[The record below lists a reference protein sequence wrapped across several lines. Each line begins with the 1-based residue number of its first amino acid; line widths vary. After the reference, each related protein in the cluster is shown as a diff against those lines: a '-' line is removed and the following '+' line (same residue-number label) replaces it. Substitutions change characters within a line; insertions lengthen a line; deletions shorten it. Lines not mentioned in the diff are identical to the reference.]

1 MISTSAPKFI
11 SLHDEGLLR
20 QQATKKTKRRSRKS
34 KASSKNAV
42 KEEEP
47 KDIAR
52 GVVDDVGKADSSSAD
67 TLDSPS
73 DNVTLEEQPWSRE
86 ASGPSTSCAPS
97 DSEDLS
103 DNPEDSTESSSVAD
117 SPRKMPGSYP
127 TLDKIA
133 HTPLS
138 RTASNCSDNYQT
150 PSRLRDSLKSYCSS
164 VHAHLHANNFLPND
178 LFPTGNLVEGTHKLH
193 LNDGTVYEPDAHISF
208 LGAEVPAIIFNICWS
223 DIYEKRLKQLITA
236 MTQTSGRL
244 RCAILIS
251 LHKGQQSEVE
261 AIERLIQAGK
271 VTVTVLKLYE
281 SEDGKTHV
289 LQSVYDNLE
298 ISSNS
303 TETVLFEWK
312 DLTPAPWP
320 HANLPVP
327 SCEIPLAPIAELC
340 KDKRRGQEQKR
351 DFEVWNVPDQSVK
364 LSPRLYAFYNARPR
378 QMVDA
383 LKKWMPSMGF

>member
-1 MISTSAPKFI
+1 MISTNAPKFI

-34 KASSKNAV
+34 KASSKSAV
-42 KEEEP
+42 KEEPE
-47 KDIAR
+47 DVAR
-52 GVVDDVGKADSSSAD
+52 GVLDDVVKSDTSSAD
-67 TLDSPS
+67 NLDSAS
-73 DNVTLEEQPWSRE
+73 DNLALEEQPWSCQT
-86 ASGPSTSCAPS
+86 SSSSTSCAPS

-103 DNPEDSTESSSVAD
+103 SNPGESTGSSSVTD
-117 SPRKMPGSYP
+117 SPRRMPGSYP

-133 HTPLS
+133 HIPFS

-150 PSRLRDSLKSYCSS
+150 SSRLRGSLKNYCSS
-164 VHAHLHANNFLPND
+164 VHSHLHANNFLPND
-178 LFPTGNLVEGTHKLH
+178 LFPTGNLVKGTHKLH

-208 LGAEVPAIIFNICWS
+208 PGAEVPAIIFNICWS
-223 DIYEKRLKQLITA
+223 DIYEKRLEQLITA
-236 MTQTSGRL
+236 MMQTNGRL

-251 LHKGQQSEVE
+251 LHRGQQSEVE

-281 SEDGKTHV
+281 SEDGETHV

-327 SCEIPLAPIAELC
+327 SFEIPLAPIAELG
-340 KDKRRGQEQKR
+340 KDKRGGKEPEQ
-351 DFEVWNVPDQSVK
+351 DFEVWNVPDRSVK
-364 LSPRLYAFYNARPR
+364 LSPSLYAFYNARPR
-378 QMVDA
+378 
-383 LKKWMPSMGF
+383 

>member
-34 KASSKNAV
+34 KTSSKNAV

-73 DNVTLEEQPWSRE
+73 DTSPWKS
-86 ASGPSTSCAPS
+86 SLGP
-97 DSEDLS
+97 DLS

-138 RTASNCSDNYQT
+138 RTASNRSDDYQT
-150 PSRLRDSLKSYCSS
+150 PLRLRDSLKSYCSS
-164 VHAHLHANNFLPND
+164 VHAHLHSNNFLPND

-236 MTQTSGRL
+236 VMQTNGRL

-281 SEDGKTHV
+281 SEDGETHV

-327 SCEIPLAPIAELC
+327 SCEIPLAPIAELG
-340 KDKRRGQEQKR
+340 KDKRGGKEPEQ
-351 DFEVWNVPDQSVK
+351 DFEVWNVPDRSVK

-378 QMVDA
+378 QMVNT
-383 LKKWMPSMGF
+383 LKKWMPSLGF

>member
-1 MISTSAPKFI
+1 MISTSAPRFM

-34 KASSKNAV
+34 KTSSKNAV
-42 KEEEP
+42 KEEGPE
-47 KDIAR
+47 DIAR
-52 GVVDDVGKADSSSAD
+52 GVLDDVVKSDTSSAD
-67 TLDSPS
+67 ILDSPS
-73 DNVTLEEQPWSRE
+73 ANVTLADQPWSRQ

-117 SPRKMPGSYP
+117 SPRQMPGSYP
-127 TLDKIA
+127 MLDKIA

-150 PSRLRDSLKSYCSS
+150 PSRLRDSLKGYCSS

-223 DIYEKRLKQLITA
+223 NIYEKRLKQLITA
-236 MTQTSGRL
+236 MMQTNGRL

-251 LHKGQQSEVE
+251 LHKGQRTEVE
-261 AIERLIQAGK
+261 AIEGLIQADK

-281 SEDGKTHV
+281 SDDGETHV
-289 LQSVYDNLE
+289 LQSV
-298 ISSNS
+298 
-303 TETVLFEWK
+303 TETVLVEWR

-340 KDKRRGQEQKR
+340 KDKRGGKEPKQ

-378 QMVDA
+378 QMVDT
-383 LKKWMPSMGF
+383 LKKWMPSLGF

>member
-34 KASSKNAV
+34 KTSSKNAV
-42 KEEEP
+42 KEEGPE
-47 KDIAR
+47 DIAR
-52 GVVDDVGKADSSSAD
+52 GVLDDVVKSDTSSAD
-67 TLDSPS
+67 ILDSPS
-73 DNVTLEEQPWSRE
+73 ANVTLADQPWSRQ

-117 SPRKMPGSYP
+117 SPQQMPG
-127 TLDKIA
+127 
-133 HTPLS
+133 
-138 RTASNCSDNYQT
+138 
-150 PSRLRDSLKSYCSS
+150 SS

-223 DIYEKRLKQLITA
+223 NIYEKRLKQLITA
-236 MTQTSGRL
+236 MMQTNGRL

-251 LHKGQQSEVE
+251 LHKGQRTEVE
-261 AIERLIQAGK
+261 AIEGLIQADK

-281 SEDGKTHV
+281 SDDGETHV
-289 LQSVYDNLE
+289 LQSVYDNVE

-320 HANLPVP
+320 HVDLPVP
-327 SCEIPLAPIAELC
+327 SCEIPLAPIAELG
-340 KDKRRGQEQKR
+340 KDKRGGKEPEQ
-351 DFEVWNVPDQSVK
+351 DFEVWNVPDRSVK

>member
-47 KDIAR
+47 EDIAR
-52 GVVDDVGKADSSSAD
+52 GVLDDVVKSDTSSAD
-67 TLDSPS
+67 ILDSS
-73 DNVTLEEQPWSRE
+73 AEGCTAQQQPWSCQH
-86 ASGPSTSCAPS
+86 SGPSTSCAPS

-103 DNPEDSTESSSVAD
+103 DNPEDSTESSSIAD
-117 SPRKMPGSYP
+117 SPRQIPGSYP

-150 PSRLRDSLKSYCSS
+150 SSRLRGSLKNYCSS
-164 VHAHLHANNFLPND
+164 VHSHLHANNFLPND
-178 LFPTGNLVEGTHKLH
+178 LFPTGNLVK
-193 LNDGTVYEPDAHISF
+193 VYEPDAHISF

-236 MTQTSGRL
+236 MMQTNGRL

-251 LHKGQQSEVE
+251 LHKGQRSEVE
-261 AIERLIQAGK
+261 AVEGLIQADK
-271 VTVTVLKLYE
+271 VNVTVLKLYE
-281 SEDGKTHV
+281 SEDGETHV

-303 TETVLFEWK
+303 METVLFEWK

-327 SCEIPLAPIAELC
+327 SCEIPLAPIAELG
-340 KDKRRGQEQKR
+340 KDKRGGKKLEQ
-351 DFEVWNVPDQSVK
+351 DFEVWNVPDRSVK

-378 QMVDA
+378 QMVDT
-383 LKKWMPSMGF
+383 LKKWMPSLGF

>member
-1 MISTSAPKFI
+1 MISTSAPKFM

-20 QQATKKTKRRSRKS
+20 QQAAKKTKRRSRKS
-34 KASSKNAV
+34 KASSKSAV
-42 KEEEP
+42 KEEPE
-47 KDIAR
+47 DVAR
-52 GVVDDVGKADSSSAD
+52 GVLDDAVKSDTSSAD
-67 TLDSPS
+67 ILDSTS
-73 DNVTLEEQPWSRE
+73 DNLALEEQPWSCQT
-86 ASGPSTSCAPS
+86 SSSSTSCAPS
-97 DSEDLS
+97 DSEDLPS
-103 DNPEDSTESSSVAD
+103 NPGESTGSSSVTD
-117 SPRKMPGSYP
+117 SPSRMPGSYP
-127 TLDKIA
+127 TLDKIS

-223 DIYEKRLKQLITA
+223 DIYGKRLKQLITA
-236 MTQTSGRL
+236 MIQTNGRL

-271 VTVTVLKLYE
+271 ISVTVLKLYE
-281 SEDGKTHV
+281 SEDGETHV

-298 ISSNS
+298 ISSDG
-303 TETVLFEWK
+303 TETVLVEWK

-340 KDKRRGQEQKR
+340 KDERGGKEPEQ
-351 DFEVWNVPDQSVK
+351 DFEVWNVPDRSVK

-378 QMVDA
+378 QMVDN
-383 LKKWMPSMGF
+383 LKKWMPSLGF

>member
-34 KASSKNAV
+34 KTSSKNAV
-42 KEEEP
+42 KEEGPE
-47 KDIAR
+47 DIAR
-52 GVVDDVGKADSSSAD
+52 GVLDDVVKSDTSSAD
-67 TLDSPS
+67 ILDSPS
-73 DNVTLEEQPWSRE
+73 ANVTLADQPWSRQ

-117 SPRKMPGSYP
+117 SPRQMPGSYP

-150 PSRLRDSLKSYCSS
+150 PSRLRDSLKGYCSS

-178 LFPTGNLVEGTHKLH
+178 LFPTGNLVE
-193 LNDGTVYEPDAHISF
+193 EPDAHISF

-223 DIYEKRLKQLITA
+223 NIYEKRLKQLITV
-236 MTQTSGRL
+236 MMQTNGRL

-251 LHKGQQSEVE
+251 LHKGSRTEVE
-261 AIERLIQAGK
+261 AIEGLIQADK

-281 SEDGKTHV
+281 SDDGETHV
-289 LQSVYDNLE
+289 LQSVYDNVE

-320 HANLPVP
+320 HVDLPVP
-327 SCEIPLAPIAELC
+327 SCEIPLAPIAELG
-340 KDKRRGQEQKR
+340 KDKRGGKEPEQ
-351 DFEVWNVPDQSVK
+351 DFEVWNVPDRSVK

-378 QMVDA
+378 QMVDT
-383 LKKWMPSMGF
+383 LKKWMPSFGF

>member
-47 KDIAR
+47 EDVAR
-52 GVVDDVGKADSSSAD
+52 DVLDDVVKADTSSVDILDSSAEGC
-67 TLDSPS
+67 TAQQQS
-73 DNVTLEEQPWSRE
+73 WSCQH
-86 ASGPSTSCAPS
+86 SGPSTSCAPS

-103 DNPEDSTESSSVAD
+103 GDPEDSTESSSVTD
-117 SPRKMPGSYP
+117 SPRRMPGSYP
-127 TLDKIA
+127 TLDNIA
-133 HTPLS
+133 HAPLS
-138 RTASNCSDNYQT
+138 RTASNRSENYQT

-178 LFPTGNLVEGTHKLH
+178 LFPTGNLVEGTHKVH

-208 LGAEVPAIIFNICWS
+208 LGAEVPAVIFNICWN

-236 MTQTSGRL
+236 MMQTNGRL

-251 LHKGQQSEVE
+251 LRKGQQSEVE
-261 AIERLIQAGK
+261 AIEGLIQADK

-281 SEDGKTHV
+281 SDDGETHV

-303 TETVLFEWK
+303 TETVLVEWR

-320 HANLPVP
+320 HANLTVP
-327 SCEIPLAPIAELC
+327 SCEIPLAPIAELG
-340 KDKRRGQEQKR
+340 KDKRGGKEPEQ
-351 DFEVWNVPDQSVK
+351 DFEVWNVPDRSVK

-378 QMVDA
+378 QMVDT
-383 LKKWMPSMGF
+383 LKKWMPSLGF